1 MSVHGDPEDDVTFV
15 RDGKL
20 IYLRCVD
27 DQGQHMGDLRI
38 AEAVL
43 DAHAHT
49 LVNAANAGMQL
60 FRRANVEAGLRQILD
75 GDTP

>member
-1 MSVHGDPEDDVTFV
+1 MSIHGDPEDDVTFV

-43 DAHAHT
+43 EAHAHT
-49 LVNAANAGMQL
+49 LVNAANAGMQV